1 MIRLNPRQKEA
12 AEFLYGTACVIAC
25 PGSGKTLTM
34 TRRISH
40 LVKKHGVAPERI
52 CGLTFTRNAAQAMRE
67 KLYPILEDLA
77 ARVNLATIHSFC
89 HSLLREEGRT
99 FEILHGNEQ
108 LKFVRQVMKKKR
120 IKNIPVGLVIREMSL
135 AKNNIIDADEFA
147 DLYTGDET
155 MLKIAAVYEA
165 YEAEKKKK
173 LLLDFTDLLFESYLL
188 LKEEN
193 EVRQK
198 YQDSY
203 SHLLIDEYQDVG
215 PLQVEILK
223 QLINNHRESS
233 SFWVCADDCQSIYS
247 FTGAS
252 VGNILNFEKVF
263 QNSQQF
269 ILDTNYR
276 STPEILSCCQR
287 LIDHNTKKIDKV
299 LRTKNSPGEKATV
312 IDATNE
318 EDESLKL
325 VNEIKGLTETGS
337 YQFKDIAVL
346 YRANSLSRPVEDGF
360 KQHQIPYHIE
370 NGSSFYQRR
379 EVKVLLDYLRF
390 ILNPYS
396 DDGDDALKQ
405 IINVPNRY
413 IGKTFMSG
421 LESFSNKR
429 NVHLYQGLKKMPIEV
444 PYLKKFIKEFVCLI
458 DHLIQDMDQLEPVEI
473 IHILREELDYDRYIS
488 DDDIPSPDDS
498 KIENINQLQLVAAK
512 YKDISALLN
521 YTETFKEEN
530 SNNKDGVALMTVH
543 KSKGLEF
550 PVVFVI
556 GMTEGVMP
564 NKQGEIE
571 EERRICFVGISR
583 AMNLLYLTYP
593 INYMGKNATRSR
605 FLDEILKEE

>member
-12 AEFLYGTACVIAC
+12 SEFLYGTACVLAC

-34 TRRISH
+34 THRIGN

-67 KLYPILEDLA
+67 KLYPILNDLA
-77 ARVNLATIHSFC
+77 SRVDLATIHSFC
-89 HSLLREEGRT
+89 HSLLRQEGKT

-108 LKFVRQVMKKKR
+108 LRFVRQVMKKKR
-120 IKNIPVGLVIREMSL
+120 IRNIPVGLVIREISL
-135 AKNNIIDADEFA
+135 AKNNIIDANDFA
-147 DLYTGDET
+147 DLYAGDDT
-155 MLKIAAVYEA
+155 MLKIGDVYSA
-165 YEAEKKKK
+165 YEDEKKKK
-173 LLLDFTDLLFESYLL
+173 LLLDFTDLLFESYIL
-188 LKEEN
+188 LKEKK

-198 YQDSY
+198 YQSSY
-203 SHLLIDEYQDVG
+203 NHVLIDEYQDTN

-223 QLINNHRESS
+223 QIINKDRES

-252 VGNILNFEKVF
+252 VGNILNFNKVF
-263 QNSQQF
+263 QNSHQF

-276 STPEILSCCQR
+276 STPEILNCCQR

-299 LRTKNSPGEKATV
+299 LRTENGTGAQAIV
-312 IDATNE
+312 ISATNE
-318 EDESLKL
+318 EDEALQL
-325 VNEIKGLTETGS
+325 VNEIMGLTESGN

-346 YRANSLSRPVEDGF
+346 YRANSLSRPIEDGF
-360 KQHQIPYHIE
+360 KQHEIPYHIE
-370 NGSSFYQRR
+370 NGASFYQRH

-390 ILNPYS
+390 INNPDS
-396 DDGDDALKQ
+396 DDGDDALRG
-405 IINVPNRY
+405 ILNRPNRY
-413 IGKTFMSG
+413 IGKTFMNG

-429 NVHLYQGLKKMPIEV
+429 NVHLFQGLKTMPIDV
-444 PYLKKFIKEFVCLI
+444 PYLRKFIKEFVCLI
-458 DHLIQDMDQLEPVEI
+458 APLIQDVDQLEPAEI
-473 IHILREELDYDRYIS
+473 IHILREGLDYDRYIS
-488 DDDIPSPDDS
+488 DDDVPSPDDS
-498 KIENINQLQLVAAK
+498 KIENINQLQLVAGK
-512 YKDISALLN
+512 YSGITGLIN
-521 YTETFKEEN
+521 HVETFQEEN

-556 GMTEGVMP
+556 GMVEGSMP
-564 NKQGEIE
+564 SRLGEIE

-593 INYMGKNATRSR
+593 QNYMGKNATLSR
-605 FLDEILKEE
+605 FLDEILNE

>member
-34 TRRISH
+34 THRIAN
-40 LVKKHGVAPERI
+40 LVNNHGVAPERI

-77 ARVNLATIHSFC
+77 ARVDLATIHSFC
-89 HSLLREEGRT
+89 HSLLRQEGKT
-99 FEILHGNEQ
+99 FEIIHGNEQ
-108 LKFVRQVMKKKR
+108 LKFLRQVMSKR
-120 IKNIPVGLVIREMSL
+120 KIRNIPVGMVIREISL

-155 MLKIAAVYEA
+155 MLKIAAIYEA

-173 LLLDFTDLLFESYLL
+173 LQFDFTDLLFESYLL

-203 SHLLIDEYQDVG
+203 SHLLIDEFQDVG

-223 QLINNHRESS
+223 QLINNHRES

-252 VGNILNFEKVF
+252 VGNILNFDKVF

-299 LRTKNSPGEKATV
+299 LRTENPTGAQVAV
-312 IDATNE
+312 IDSTNE
-318 EDESLKL
+318 EDEALQL
-325 VNEIKGLTETGS
+325 VNEIKGMTETGS

-346 YRANSLSRPVEDGF
+346 YRANSLSRPIEDGF

-370 NGSSFYQRR
+370 NGSSFYQRH

-390 ILNPYS
+390 INNPDS
-396 DDGDDALKQ
+396 DDGDDALRK
-405 IINVPNRY
+405 IINIPNRY
-413 IGKTFMSG
+413 IGKTFMTG

-429 NVHLYQGLKKMPIEV
+429 NAHLFQGLKTMPIEV
-444 PYLKKFIKEFVCLI
+444 PYLKKFIKDFVCLI
-458 DHLIQDMDQLEPVEI
+458 EPLIQDAAQLEPAEI
-473 IHILREELDYDRYIS
+473 IHILREGLDYDRYIS

-498 KIENINQLQLVAAK
+498 KIENINQLQLVSAK
-512 YKDISALLN
+512 YKDIPALLN

-583 AMNLLYLTYP
+583 AMNMLYLTYP